1 MRAMVY
7 YDASGDIQSVV
18 QVDPKA
24 GIMPRSAQHSSF
36 EIDLRD
42 TEAETLVEI
51 HSNFR
56 VDTAHRTLI
65 RRPEKE

>member
-1 MRAMVY
+1 MVY
-7 YDASGDIQSVV
+7 YDATGDIQSVV

-24 GIMPRSAQHSSF
+24 RTMPRSAQHSSL
-36 EIDLRD
+36 EIDLKD

-56 VDTAHRTLI
+56 VDAAHRTLI
-65 RRPEKE
+65 RRPEKG